1 MPYIGRGPNFGV
13 RNVFHFLAG
22 AGDTSVSGN
31 DADGKAL
38 VFTDGAFIDVYLN
51 GVRLK
56 SGEDYNTNTANTV
69 AGISAMDANDEV
81 NVVAYDTF
89 NVANTVPADTGGSF
103 GGDVTTEGTFNA
115 LGDTSSGDKANMGF
129 TTAEGLILTGQGT
142 TNDVTIKNDADT
154 AVVQIPTG
162 TTNVD
167 IVGDVTASTLNA
179 DGDTSAGDSAAIGHT
194 SAEGLILTGQ
204 GSTSDVTIKN
214 DADVKVMAIPTG
226 TRQVHI
232 GDASANDSAIVFDGN
247 AQDFHIGLDDSADSL
262 TIGLGSA
269 LGTTSHMVFDE
280 NGHITKPLQP
290 AFHVINGSD
299 NGNIATNNTE
309 ITINF
314 STESFDV
321 NADFNTTS
329 FTFTAPVTGKYQ
341 FNVSLSVSQIDTAA
355 TQYLIRLNT
364 SNRNYHLAIDPE
376 FGSDTLFPFSISALA
391 DMDANDTAIV
401 TIAQDGGTAQ
411 TDVRA
416 DPGSHFSGFLAC

>member
-1 MPYIGRGPNFGV
+1 MPYIGRGSDFGV

-115 LGDTSSGDKANMGF
+115 LGDTSAGDKANMGF

-162 TTNVD
+162 TDDVNFTD
-167 IVGDVTASTLNA
+167 DVTLKSDGAILGFGADTDINITHVADTGLTTNGTFTAANSVLINGTTPTL
-179 DGDTSAGDSAAIGHT
+179 T
-194 SAEGLILTGQ
+194 L
-204 GSTSDVTIKN
+204 
-214 DADVKVMAIPTG
+214 
-226 TRQVHI
+226 
-232 GDASANDSAIVFDGN
+232 GDAGAEDTKIVFDGN
-247 AQDFHIGLDDSADSL
+247 AQDFHIGLDDSADDL
-262 TIGLGSA
+262 VIGLGST
-269 LGTTSHMVFDE
+269 LGTTTHMAFDE
-280 NGHITKPLQP
+280 TGAIIKPLQP
-290 AFHVINGSD
+290 SFNAGTSGQSNVTGDETQAQIIF
-299 NGNIATNNTE
+299 
-309 ITINF
+309 
-314 STESFDV
+314 ESENVDR
-321 NADFNTTS
+321 NADYNTS
-329 FTFTAPVTGKYQ
+329 NGAFTAPVTGLYLLSA
-341 FNVSLSVSQIDTAA
+341 NVSGSGFSSHG
-355 TQYLIRLNT
+355 RMLNHIVT
-364 SNRNYHLAIDPE
+364 SNRTYIQTAENLANTVTSTS
-376 FGSDTLFPFSISALA
+376 FGFSVTCLA
-391 DMDANDTAIV
+391 DMDANDTAFFRMRV
-401 TIAQDGGTAQ
+401 DGGSKVI
-411 TDVRA
+411 DVDDTSTFQGCLIA
-416 DPGSHFSGFLAC
+416 